1 MSEFNKYVEEIRK
14 LINDQVDK
22 TARTITD
29 NTREFTEVFQKERR
43 KIELRSQIGQHQR
56 QVSKA
61 YERIGQAYFEN
72 IEEGK
77 SMDHIKDV
85 IDLLR
90 SNRKVIELLKQ
101 QLAELE
107 PETEDK
113 KAQ

>member
-1 MSEFNKYVEEIRK
+1 
-14 LINDQVDK
+14 
-22 TARTITD
+22 
-29 NTREFTEVFQKERR
+29 
-43 KIELRSQIGQHQR
+43 
-56 QVSKA
+56 
-61 YERIGQAYFEN
+61 
-72 IEEGK
+72 
-77 SMDHIKDV
+77 MDHIKDV